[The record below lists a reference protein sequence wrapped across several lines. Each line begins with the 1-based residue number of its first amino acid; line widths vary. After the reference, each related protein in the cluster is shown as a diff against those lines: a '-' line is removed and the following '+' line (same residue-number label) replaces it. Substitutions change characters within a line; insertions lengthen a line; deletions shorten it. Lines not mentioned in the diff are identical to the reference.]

1 MHKIVVGEININ
13 SVGNKFDSLIA
24 AVVRNIVIL
33 LIAETKIDS
42 TKANFI
48 LMDTS
53 GSDIL
58 VYVHGDIRSRI
69 IKCENFPSTFEGFI
83 RELSFNFFKKIITDL
98 LL

>member
-24 AVVRNIVIL
+24 AVARNIVIL

-48 LMDTS
+48 LMDITYRKNMTVTLVVVTS
-53 GSDIL
+53 WFMFTVTLDP
-58 VYVHGDIRSRI
+58 V
-69 IKCENFPSTFEGFI
+69 
-83 RELSFNFFKKIITDL
+83 
-98 LL
+98 